1 MLNNEIKFISQYAD
15 LIEHPIPIKKVV
27 PNWYKELTNH
37 TYSSNHDDINNL
49 TTYTLYMT
57 VKQCQPVLDSVTMG
71 YAILSP
77 IDFMFVKTK
86 DPKEDIFKLDVVPAR
101 WNDAESLE
109 RMNKMNIGISDHT
122 NEQINKSMVYPDEI
136 PMALKFLNPWYIK
149 TPPGYSCLFTSP
161 FNTEKKDFRLVTGIV
176 DTDVYENYVNF
187 PFFVRD
193 WDSSNNQTKILKKGE
208 PICLVFPFKR
218 DDWKMNVVKDD
229 KLRDKLE
236 FFNIKTLTS
245 SFNAYKNK
253 IWKKKNYK

>member
-15 LIEHPIPIKKVV
+15 LIEHPVPIKKVV
-27 PNWYKELTNH
+27 PNWYKELTNYI
-37 TYSSNHDDINNL
+37 YSSDKLH
-49 TTYTLYMT
+49 MT

-86 DPKEDIFKLDVVPAR
+86 DSKNNFKLEVIPSRKD
-101 WNDAESLE
+101 EGLG
-109 RMNKMNIGISDHT
+109 KMNIGIQGHA
-122 NEQINKSMVYPDEI
+122 NEQINKSMVYPNEI
-136 PMALKFLNPWYIK
+136 PAALKFLNPWFIQ

-161 FNTEKKDFRLVTGIV
+161 FNTEKRDFRLVTGIV
-176 DTDVYENYVNF
+176 DTDTFEYYVNF
-187 PFFVRD
+187 PFFVTD
-193 WDSSNNQTKILKKGE
+193 WDLSKGQKKILKKGE

-218 DDWKMNVVKDD
+218 DNWKMNVVKDD
-229 KLRDKLE
+229 NLMDKLQL
-236 FFNIKTLTS
+236 FNFKTISS